1 MERLSRRRLVHSGLL
16 TVAGLAGCAMPD
28 DSDGDENDAETD
40 TGDGGS
46 GSTDEAATGSDGT
59 ETADDLATLEL
70 GVETLVGGFTSP
82 VGVSVPTDG
91 TVYVV
96 DQPGQLYRVTDG
108 GNPEVALDIRD
119 RVVDVS
125 GYDERGL
132 LGVAFH
138 PTFDGSGRV
147 FVRYSAPRREGTP
160 DSYSHTFVLSSFRVA
175 DGSFDPDSERT
186 VLEIPQPQANHNAGS
201 VAFGPDGYIYVG
213 VGDGGGAGDQG
224 TGHVDDWY
232 DAVPGGNGQDVTEN
246 LLGSIL
252 RIDVDAGGDS
262 PYAIPEANPLVGGDG
277 LDEQYAWGF
286 RNPWRFSFG
295 PDGRLFVA
303 DVGQNEYEEVNV
315 VERGDNY
322 GWNVREATHCFGADD
337 CPTETPDG
345 DPLVDPIIE
354 YPHEGETVSGISV
367 IGGYLYDGTDVPA
380 LQDRYVFADWR
391 ADGQLFVAR
400 ERADG
405 LWPVTSVPVSGE
417 SPGSNVLSFGRTTD
431 GELLV
436 CTTDAG
442 GVSGNSGAV
451 HRIRQA

>member
-1 MERLSRRRLVHSGLL
+1 MQRPSRRRFIQTGLL
-16 TVAGLAGCAMPD
+16 TVVGLAGCATPGNSG
-28 DSDGDENDAETD
+28 SDETD
-40 TGDGGS
+40 TGNGGVGTDG
-46 GSTDEAATGSDGT
+46 AATGSDGT
-59 ETADDLATLEL
+59 AAGDLADLEL
-70 GVETLVGGFTSP
+70 GVETLATGFTSP
-82 VGVSVPTDG
+82 VGVSVPAEG
-91 TVYVV
+91 TLYVV

-108 GNPEVALDIRD
+108 GDLEVALDIRD

-132 LGVAFH
+132 LGAAFH
-138 PTFDGSGRV
+138 PDFDGSGRV
-147 FVRYSAPRREGTP
+147 FLRYSAPRREGTP
-160 DSYSHTFVLSSFRVA
+160 DSYSHTFVLSSFQVS
-175 DGSFDPDSERT
+175 DGSFDPESERT

-201 VAFGPDGYIYVG
+201 IAFGPDGYLYVG
-213 VGDGGGAGDQG
+213 VGDGGGANDQG

-252 RIDVDAGGDS
+252 RINVDTGGDS
-262 PYAIPEANPLVGGDG
+262 PYAVPEDNPLVDGDG
-277 LDEQYAWGF
+277 LGEQYAWGF

-295 PDGRLFVA
+295 PGSRLFVA

-315 VERGDNY
+315 VERGGNY
-322 GWNVREATHCFGADD
+322 GWNVREATHCFGAEN
-337 CPTETPDG
+337 CPGETPDG
-345 DPLVDPIIE
+345 DPLIDPIIE
-354 YPHEGETVSGISV
+354 YPHGGASVSGISV
-367 IGGYLYDGTDVPA
+367 IGGYLYDGDAVPA
-380 LQDRYVFADWR
+380 LQGHYVFADWR

-400 ERADG
+400 ERDDG
-405 LWPVTSVPVSGE
+405 LWPVTAVPVADDGF
-417 SPGSNVLSFGRTTD
+417 GSNVLSFGRTTA